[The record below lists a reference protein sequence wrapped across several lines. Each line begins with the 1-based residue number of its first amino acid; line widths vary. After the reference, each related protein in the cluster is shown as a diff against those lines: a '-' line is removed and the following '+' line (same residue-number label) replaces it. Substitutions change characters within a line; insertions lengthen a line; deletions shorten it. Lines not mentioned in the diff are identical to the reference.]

1 MSKFN
6 SNAALGETCEG
17 AFEKARGG
25 GGFGRVLEEGG
36 LEGGLGE
43 VLRGA
48 SEGASRTA
56 PQALQV
62 ALGNC
67 VNPHLEHFAPYS
79 MFQYLSLIELS
90 GSR

>member
-25 GGFGRVLEEGG
+25 GFGRVLEEGG

-43 VLRGA
+43 ALRGA

-67 VNPHLEHFAPYS
+67 VNPHLEHFAP
-79 MFQYLSLIELS
+79 
-90 GSR
+90 